1 MNNTVHPGNR
11 KCLWLTPPNSIA
23 QSHLTEGPAMFMPI
37 CILIYLSCSFILCLV
52 SFILGRCARRLPVI
66 DDGLPWVMSRS
77 MISNG
82 ADNIPGRHQAGPDE
96 FENRE

>member
-1 MNNTVHPGNR
+1 
-11 KCLWLTPPNSIA
+11 
-23 QSHLTEGPAMFMPI
+23 MFMPI